1 MAVKDVLVPDIGN
14 YKDVPVIEVL
24 VKAGDVIEPEQS
36 LMTLETDKATME
48 VPSPLAGKV
57 TSLNVKV
64 GDKVSQGSLILKL
77 EVQEAKAEAAPA
89 PKAEAPKAEA
99 AQAAAISIQEIHVPD
114 IGNYKGVPIIEI
126 AIKAGDKVNK
136 EQTLFTLETDKATME
151 VPSPLAGE
159 ITEVKIKVG
168 DKVSQGDLVAFIKAE
183 ASSEAPK
190 ASPTKAAS
198 QTTTPPAPAPTQ
210 AAAPAAPGPQPFI
223 SYAYVHAGPAVRQFA
238 RELGA
243 DLTKIGGTGY
253 KNRITRDDVV
263 RFIKAELAKAASGGG
278 TGLNLLPDPQ
288 VDFAEFGP
296 IKVEKLPRIK
306 KISGANLYR
315 NWVRVPHITLIDEA
329 DITDLEAMRKSKKAE
344 TEKMGIK
351 LTPLPFLVKVV
362 ASALKEF
369 PLVNSS
375 LANDGENLIFKE
387 YINIGVAV
395 DTPNGLYVP
404 VIRNADQKGI
414 LDIAKELGELSQKAK
429 EGKIKPDEMKGGTF
443 TISSLGSL
451 GTTSFTPIVNMPE
464 VGILGVSKAEIKP
477 KWDGKAFQPKLMLPL
492 SLSLDHRVVDG
503 AEGAR
508 FLSFL
513 TKALNDLSE
522 LLL

>member
-1 MAVKDVLVPDIGN
+1 MALQDVLVPDIGN
-14 YKDVPVIEVL
+14 YKNVPVIEIL
-24 VKAGDVIEPEQS
+24 VKVGDTLKQEQS
-36 LMTLETDKATME
+36 LITLETDKATME
-48 VPSPLAGKV
+48 VPSPVAGVVKA
-57 TSLNVKV
+57 LKVKV
-64 GDKVSQGSLILKL
+64 GDKISQGDLILQV
-77 EVQEAKAEAAPA
+77 EAEAAATKDA
-89 PKAEAPKAEA
+89 PKTETPQTTK
-99 AQAAAISIQEIHVPD
+99 AAAPSIQEIRVPD
-114 IGNYKGVPIIEI
+114 IGNYKNVPVIEL
-126 AIKAGDKVNK
+126 AIKAGAKVNK
-136 EQTLFTLETDKATME
+136 EQTLFTLETDKAMME

-168 DKVSQGDLVAFIKAE
+168 DKISQGDLVAMIKAE
-183 ASSEAPK
+183 GSAGAP
-190 ASPTKAAS
+190 AAAP
-198 QTTTPPAPAPTQ
+198 QKPATAPAAPAPI
-210 AAAPAAPGPQPFI
+210 AAPAAPPAPGPQPFI

-243 DLTKIGGTGY
+243 DLSKIGGTGY
-253 KNRITRDDVV
+253 KNRVTRDDVV
-263 RFIKAELAKAASGGG
+263 RFVKAELAKAAQGGS
-278 TGLNLLPDPQ
+278 GLNLLPDPE
-288 VDFAEFGP
+288 VNFAEYGK

-315 NWVRVPHITLIDEA
+315 NWIRVPHITLMDEA
-329 DITDLEAMRKSKKAE
+329 DITELEVLRKNKKADA
-344 TEKMGIK
+344 EKQGIK
-351 LTPLPFLVKVV
+351 LTPLPFLVKAV
-362 ASALKEF
+362 AGALKEF

-375 LANDGENLIFKE
+375 LSNDGESLVYKE
-387 YINIGVAV
+387 YIHIGVAV

-429 EGKIKPDEMKGGTF
+429 DGKIKPIEMQGGTF

-464 VGILGVSKAEIKP
+464 VGILGVSKADMKP
-477 KWDGKAFQPKLMLPL
+477 KWDGKAFQPRLMLPL

-513 TKALNDLSE
+513 TKALADLSE